1 MKHFILLFCASVG
14 LGGGTVEAG
23 QRRFV
28 YSYETVTSPKGSREY
43 EQWLTWK
50 AHKANDSDYY
60 KLEFRHELEFGIT
73 DNFQLGL
80 YLADWEIENGEAEYT
95 KSAIELIHSFTDP
108 TADPLGTALYF
119 ESGLGPEEFELE
131 GKLLLQKNL
140 GPVSLVYN
148 FIVEAKWEGD
158 GYDEEVGEIK
168 NSFGIGYQISPSFSV
183 GIEGLHEVELED
195 WSESGDNVFYLGP
208 NLCLRRGGFFAT
220 LAPLVQV
227 TDVDGEPDFNGRI
240 LIGFDF

>member
-1 MKHFILLFCASVG
+1 MRNIIFLGALIG
-14 LGGGTVEAG
+14 LGFGSIEAG

-60 KLEFRHELEFGIT
+60 KLEFRHELEFGLT
-73 DNFQLGL
+73 DNLQLGL

-95 KSAIELIHSFTDP
+95 KSAVELIYAISDP

-119 ESGLGPEEFELE
+119 EAGLGPEVFELE
-131 GKLLLQKNL
+131 GKLLLQKNF
-140 GPVSLVYN
+140 GPVSLLYN
-148 FIVEAKWEGD
+148 FVVEAKWEGD

-168 NSFGIGYQISPSFSV
+168 NTFGIGYQINPSFSV

-195 WSESGDNVFYLGP
+195 WSDSGDNVFYLGP
-208 NLCLRRGGFFAT
+208 NISWRRGGFFAT
-220 LAPLVQV
+220 LAPLIQV
-227 TDVDGEPDFNGRI
+227 TGVDGEPDFNGRVI
-240 LIGFDF
+240 LGFDF